1 MGLAVDYHTAVVMY
15 IRKGL
20 LGDTLVVV
28 CMQQL
33 KDLPYKGERKRL
45 TTIRAYGLIT
55 SSGK

>member
-1 MGLAVDYHTAVVMY
+1 MGLAVDYHTVADRY

-28 CMQQL
+28 CMQQWE
-33 KDLPYKGERKRL
+33 DLPYKGKRKRL